1 MDRVSRDLSKDVK
14 VGLVITG
21 LLMKYLSRSLANNTI
36 CGELLI
42 KTVMYL
48 IFSFNV
54 VETGRPLS
62 DSFDVY
68 SKDNARNPDE

>member
-1 MDRVSRDLSKDVK
+1 MDPVSRDLSKDGK
-14 VGLVITG
+14 VGSVING
-21 LLMKYLSRSLANNTI
+21 LLTRCLYPSLVSDTI
-36 CGELLI
+36 CGDLLI

-54 VETGRPLS
+54 VETGWPLS